1 MRDSQ
6 ASRSMTSKKFQHTVL
21 GTALTYT
28 LQLVIKNTIRNKHTH
43 THTENIHKFKEDEGR
58 RGLGINPHQ
67 TEGENQELKNY
78 SRRPSPSSRLVE

>member
-43 THTENIHKFKEDEGR
+43 TQKIYINSKKMR
-58 RGLGINPHQ
+58 RGGDL
-67 TEGENQELKNY
+67 E
-78 SRRPSPSSRLVE
+78 

>member
-43 THTENIHKFKEDEGR
+43 THTENIHKFKEEER

-78 SRRPSPSSRLVE
+78 SLRPSPSSRLVE